1 MQSSSLFISSFLI
14 LVLINYQ
21 FVYCEDTKPVSPQFQ
36 QSKEAA
42 RGYNNRGLFYM
53 KKTLYDLAIED
64 YNKSFEY
71 HPR

>member
-42 RGYNNRGLFYM
+42 RGYNNRGLLYM
-53 KKTLYDLAIED
+53 EKNLYEPGD
-64 YNKSFEY
+64 
-71 HPR
+71 